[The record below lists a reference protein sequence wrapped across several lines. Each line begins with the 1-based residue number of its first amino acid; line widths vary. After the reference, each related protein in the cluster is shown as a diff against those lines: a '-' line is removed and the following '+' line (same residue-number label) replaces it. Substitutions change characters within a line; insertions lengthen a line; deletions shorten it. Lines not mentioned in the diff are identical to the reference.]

1 MQTWYIYLILTK
13 GGIFFVLRFSD
24 ILRQHGVK
32 VWLSNLVGSLAV
44 GIVGAFIFVLF
55 FLALMIV
62 GGALLVGSLPS
73 GISLDTMTG
82 DEIIPM
88 LDSFFSSGTLLILLL
103 FLLIGGILYLLLEAF
118 QNAGSIS
125 VAVQA
130 VAENKSDIS
139 TYFSKGFKY
148 MLKAFLVYLLSSLA
162 YLVPGLLLLIG
173 IIAAGMNSP
182 VIGALLIL
190 IGLIGFFILG
200 LAFMHAPYILIS
212 EDTDVIL
219 SLKKSFRLF
228 TKAFGRVFGSFF
240 FAMLLTVAI
249 VVVYLLV
256 SFVFVFLGN
265 SGNQGVLAVM
275 ELIQFLLQIA
285 ITPFIMMIITL
296 MIAYRY
302 HKYLRPLIVNVEAE
316 PAAPATDD
324 ADVSFS
330 IKKSD
335 PDSPSTERKD
345 DE

>member
-1 MQTWYIYLILTK
+1 M
-13 GGIFFVLRFSD
+13 
-24 ILRQHGVK
+24 
-32 VWLSNLVGSLAV
+32 
-44 GIVGAFIFVLF
+44 
-55 FLALMIV
+55 
-62 GGALLVGSLPS
+62 
-73 GISLDTMTG
+73 
-82 DEIIPM
+82 
-88 LDSFFSSGTLLILLL
+88 
-103 FLLIGGILYLLLEAF
+103 
-118 QNAGSIS
+118 
-125 VAVQA
+125 
-130 VAENKSDIS
+130 
-139 TYFSKGFKY
+139 
-148 MLKAFLVYLLSSLA
+148 
-162 YLVPGLLLLIG
+162 
-173 IIAAGMNSP
+173 
-182 VIGALLIL
+182 
-190 IGLIGFFILG
+190 
-200 LAFMHAPYILIS
+200 
-212 EDTDVIL
+212 IL

>member
-1 MQTWYIYLILTK
+1 M
-13 GGIFFVLRFSD
+13 LRFSD

-55 FLALMIV
+55 FFALMIV

-212 EDTDVIL
+212 EDTDDLITQKIL
-219 SLKKSFRLF
+219 P
-228 TKAFGRVFGSFF
+228 AFHQSVRPGVWKFLLRHVVDCCNRGC
-240 FAMLLTVAI
+240 LLTGQ
-249 VVVYLLV
+249 LCLRL
-256 SFVFVFLGN
+256 SRKFGK
-265 SGNQGVLAVM
+265 SGCARCDGADSV
-275 ELIQFLLQIA
+275 
-285 ITPFIMMIITL
+285 
-296 MIAYRY
+296 
-302 HKYLRPLIVNVEAE
+302 
-316 PAAPATDD
+316 PAPDRNHSVHHDD
-324 ADVSFS
+324 HHFDDRLS
-330 IKKSD
+330 IS
-335 PDSPSTERKD
+335 
-345 DE
+345 